1 MPNAADFIA
10 HVLELMRPTAPA
22 HSRAMFGGHGIYAGG
37 PIIGIVVDDILY
49 LKTDE

>member
-1 MPNAADFIA
+1 
-10 HVLELMRPTAPA
+10 MRPEAPT

-49 LKTDE
+49 LKTDESNRANFTTLV